1 MIHAKPTILLGVSG
15 QPNLFTE
22 SIIRAM
28 AKGVEHPIIF
38 PMSNPTS
45 RCEAIPSDILKWT
58 DGKAI
63 VATGSPFEDV
73 KYKNATYTIAQSNNC
88 YIFPGMGLGIIA
100 SKATHVSDEMFMAA
114 SEALSEASP
123 ALRDPKLSLLPPL
136 SKIREL
142 SLKIAFAVAK
152 QAQKEG
158 RAKQMSD
165 AELKQAIQDTMWEP
179 QYYPLHKM

>member
-1 MIHAKPTILLGVSG
+1 M
-15 QPNLFTE
+15 Q
-22 SIIRAM
+22 
-28 AKGVEHPIIF
+28 
-38 PMSNPTS
+38 
-45 RCEAIPSDILKWT
+45 WT

-73 KYKNATYTIAQSNNC
+73 MYKNETYTIAQSNNC

-114 SEALSEASP
+114 SVALSDSSP
-123 ALRDPKLSLLPPL
+123 ALSNPKLSLLPPL

-158 RAKQMSD
+158 LAIETSD
-165 AELKQAIQDTMWEP
+165 AELKQSIQDNMWEP